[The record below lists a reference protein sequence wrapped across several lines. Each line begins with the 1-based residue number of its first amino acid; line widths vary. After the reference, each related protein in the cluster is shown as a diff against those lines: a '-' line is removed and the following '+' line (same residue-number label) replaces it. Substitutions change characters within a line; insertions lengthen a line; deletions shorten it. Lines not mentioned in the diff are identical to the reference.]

1 MCSIHVDKTSY
12 NYVGKCF
19 QLWSYSFNFSLHFE
33 NFIKYGLL
41 TCMFLKFYFRLDED
55 QTTIAVAN
63 DEIQDLTAWLKETET
78 LLCATPRTT
87 DLNTAKT
94 VLGKLK
100 VSVNV

>member
-1 MCSIHVDKTSY
+1 M
-12 NYVGKCF
+12 
-19 QLWSYSFNFSLHFE
+19 Q
-33 NFIKYGLL
+33 
-41 TCMFLKFYFRLDED
+41 LKFYFRLEED

-100 VSVNV
+100 VSINLLNILHFTHFEESFFTIS